1 MSLRRWTAIIFL
13 FVISC
18 DLSFNVEIIPK
29 YTSSTGNKPLRFT
42 RVKRCRQGGIDCRT
56 YRLVA
61 PCPPEICGVDNNN
74 NNNRRISQPLQS
86 ESVIHETY
94 VSPPIT
100 YVSSSPST
108 SNHRSEYSYSSSA
121 SSSSSS
127 SSSSRIISH
136 NHTPIPP
143 PSPSRIIE
151 RRIEKYRPQP
161 IVQQKIVQEPIV
173 QQKIV
178 QEPIVQQK
186 VETYVQK
193 TVQRPIYQQQKII
206 QQHIPIVQQKIE
218 RIIQEPPVVQQK
230 VEQITQIKTP
240 IVQQKIERIVQ
251 KPVPVVQQKFERII
265 EEHHHVKSSP
275 QVVQVD
281 EEIHTIIQKPIVSLR
296 ITACPEG
303 HYLSADGT
311 HCKHIDCESGF
322 EFSDLLLK
330 CVDIDECTVSTA
342 CLRDEQCINTYG
354 SYVCRK
360 ICTQAGYRLNEAHNT
375 CEDINECIEDLHSC
389 GPQQQCINTPGSY
402 RCECPN
408 GFRLDGQQCID
419 INECIESHDHLCPH
433 DVSTCENTPG
443 SYYCKCKRGFEKDH
457 RGRCTDF
464 DECLINNGGCS
475 QRCINKYGS
484 YECHCNDGF
493 KLSADGHTCVD
504 IDECV
509 EYSHT
514 GICSP
519 QVSICENTI
528 GSYRCRC
535 RTGFR
540 DPDGTGKH
548 CVDVDECLEQTNL
561 CEQKCINT
569 FGSYKCTCNRGYRAV
584 GPHRCEDIDECHEGD
599 FINDIAFSRFRHD
612 DHDGHPKLCQGGC
625 ENSAGSYRCT
635 CPNGYNLVHNHHCLD
650 IDECREFGYC
660 RGSNQSCVNIGGSFR
675 CIDDRCPPGY
685 HKDGVQ
691 CKISQRLNYAEICDD
706 PTEVCAIDRVICYSY
721 AYIAFRSRMI
731 KHETETTIVTTTTKG
746 ETKSDIKTGG
756 YQSAVTVQRLKQ
768 QPSIGNNNNNG
779 RGHEFF
785 TFVVPVESPII
796 VDFKLRLV
804 SVKSPRPGVRAAN
817 VNDFEMRRTKDNEVR
832 LAIMSSLE
840 GPQDIELEIEA
851 KMYKNG
857 LQIGKN
863 LAIVTVF
870 ISEYEF

>member
-1 MSLRRWTAIIFL
+1 MISTRSVILFFL
-13 FVISC
+13 FVISSL
-18 DLSFNVEIIPK
+18 DQSFNVEIVPNYNHHQFNNK
-29 YTSSTGNKPLRFT
+29 KPLQFT
-42 RVKRCRQGGIDCRT
+42 RVKRCRPGGIDCRM
-56 YRLVA
+56 YRLIA
-61 PCPPEICGVDNNN
+61 PIQRSNK
-74 NNNRRISQPLQS
+74 PLQS
-86 ESVIHETY
+86 ESIIHETY

-100 YVSSSPST
+100 YVSSSSSP
-108 SNHRSEYSYSSSA
+108 SNHRSQYSSYSSSSSSA
-121 SSSSSS
+121 SSSSSSS

-136 NHTPIPP
+136 SPIP
-143 PSPSRIIE
+143 PSPSKIIE
-151 RRIEKYRPQP
+151 RRVEKYHPPPPSQRIVQQKIIQEP

-186 VETYVQK
+186 FETYVQK
-193 TVQRPIYQQQKII
+193 TVQQ
-206 QQHIPIVQQKIE
+206 PIVQQKIV
-218 RIIQEPPVVQQK
+218 QEPIVQQK
-230 VEQITQIKTP
+230 FEQQITQIKQP
-240 IVQQKIERIVQ
+240 IVQQKFERIVQ
-251 KPVPVVQQKFERII
+251 KPVVQQKFERII
-265 EEHHHVKSSP
+265 EEHHYLKTPPPPIVHV
-275 QVVQVD
+275 
-281 EEIHTIIQKPIVSLR
+281 EEIHQIIQKPTVSLR

-303 HYLSADGT
+303 HYLSSDGT

-322 EFSDLLLK
+322 IFSDSLLK
-330 CVDIDECTVSTA
+330 CIDIDECTVETA

-360 ICTQAGYRLNEAHNT
+360 ICTQAGHRLNELHNT
-375 CEDINECIEDLHSC
+375 CEDINECLEGLHSC
-389 GPQQQCINTPGSY
+389 GQQQQCINTPGSY

-408 GFRLDGQQCID
+408 GFRIDGQQCID
-419 INECIESHDHLCPH
+419 INECLESHDHLCPH

-457 RGRCTDF
+457 NGRCTDY

-484 YECHCNDGF
+484 YECHCKDGF
-493 KLSADGHTCVD
+493 KLSSDGHTCVD
-504 IDECV
+504 IDECS
-509 EYSHT
+509 EYSQT

-519 QVSICENTI
+519 QVSVCENTI

-548 CVDVDECLEQTNL
+548 CTDVDECLEQTNL
-561 CEQKCINT
+561 CEQKCLNT
-569 FGSYKCTCNRGYRAV
+569 FGSYKCQCNRGYRPV

-612 DHDGHPKLCQGGC
+612 DNDGHPKLCQGGC

-635 CPNGYNLVHNHHCLD
+635 CPNGYNLVHNHHCID
-650 IDECREFGYC
+650 INECQEFGYC

-675 CIDDRCPPGY
+675 CVDDRCPPGY

-706 PTEVCAIDRVICYSY
+706 PTEVCSIDRIICYSY

-731 KHETETTIVTTTTKG
+731 KQHEHIEHHQQQQITTITTKG
-746 ETKSDIKTGG
+746 DTKTDIKTNR
-756 YQSAVTVQRLKQ
+756 YQSAVTVQRLQHQ
-768 QPSIGNNNNNG
+768 QQQQQRPSTVING

-785 TFVVPVESPII
+785 TFIVPVELPII

-804 SVKSPRPGVRAAN
+804 SVKSPRPGVRSAN
-817 VNDFEMRRTKDNEVR
+817 LNDFEMRRTADNEVR

-863 LAIVTVF
+863 LAIITIF